1 MRAVLDMY
9 IEHTFAML
17 SDNAY
22 ILSIHKHISLLICK
36 TMLWSMFCFLY
47 LKNGRPCKYMYM

>member
-22 ILSIHKHISLLICK
+22 NLSIHEHKSLLICK
-36 TMLWSMFCFLY
+36 IMVWSLFLFSIFN
-47 LKNGRPCKYMYM
+47 KWTSM